1 MAARKDLKTGWTIK
15 SSSERAGCQSL
26 LRSVNLSSSSS
37 SSSSCCNSL
46 WDPTHNLH
54 IPHPPIL
61 IRSTKT
67 QLRHANLA
75 VTSNCTLVHARHFNS
90 STIPLRRTAPAP
102 SPLSLESNVVAIVR
116 AEIWQITVGFRHIA
130 SLQPHQQK
138 QCNQD
143 QKKASDT
150 HNSPNPPNSCN
161 LYKTPSTHHKSS
173 N

>member
-1 MAARKDLKTGWTIK
+1 MTFCLSSLKTGSTIR
-15 SSSERAGCQSL
+15 SDLPA
-26 LRSVNLSSSSS
+26 LRRVNLCYLPLGSW
-37 SSSSCCNSL
+37 
-46 WDPTHNLH
+46 WDSTHNLH